1 MSDDRKKRLEEI
13 KRRKELLQKKLQN
26 QNQNQNQIQ
35 SLSKTTIV
43 LGNNAN
49 NLNNL
54 SESGT
59 SSEATSLSASFSIDI
74 SKNTKYFQDPAK
86 NYAINKIQLKKFN
99 ASLETTNF
107 QQTLIGIYPPMSDS
121 ESQYELLEDQAEK
134 KRKEEEKKAK
144 EKAELERRSS
154 FVRKASLDESQK
166 KTKDNNVNINTAE
179 KQKDTKIYTDE
190 KIQLFSEKN
199 QEILKKFLSNEKQYF
214 EKSLITND
222 IFDIG
227 ETYYDEDEDS
237 NTSHR
242 NVVSHK
248 YELGDLASQKR
259 VVIGLEWSQH
269 AQDLFMA
276 SFNDTKDFFSQQ
288 SGLIELW
295 SLANRKSPDYTITYQ
310 TVLTTSIFHN
320 FNPKIILGGT
330 YTGQIVMWDTKSKP
344 IPIQRS
350 PMGIGGSSS
359 TKTHSHPISCL
370 SITGDNNNATIISIS
385 SDGVMCEWAASN
397 LSRPI
402 YRTELHKKKLFP
414 KIKFDEI
421 SPLSLSFNQA
431 NPKTFLMGA
440 DDYNI
445 YNIATSELENK
456 DNVLSVYKSHLGPV
470 FCVDSYPFNPDATN
484 QHTDLFISCSA
495 DWTTRLWSMNHF
507 NEPLITFD
515 QSNDYIYS
523 CKWHP
528 HNPSLFA
535 TADGMGKIDF
545 WDINKDKEV
554 PIFTYNLK
562 KVINKI
568 SWSHD
573 GKKLATGDTEG
584 KINIFASEKDVFTIK
599 PDDFTKFDK
608 IINGL
613 LENVI
618 VKEAEAVAAVEKK

>member
-1 MSDDRKKRLEEI
+1 MSDDRKKKLEEI

-26 QNQNQNQIQ
+26 Q
-35 SLSKTTIV
+35 SLSKSTVQTPAS
-43 LGNNAN
+43 NT
-49 NLNNL
+49 NLNTQ

-59 SSEATSLSASFSIDI
+59 SSEATSLSASFSVDV
-74 SKNTKYFQDPAK
+74 SKNPKFFQDPAK

-107 QQTLIGIYPPMSDS
+107 EQTLIGIYPPMTDH
-121 ESQYELLEDQAEK
+121 ESQYEIPEDQAEK
-134 KRKEEEKKAK
+134 KRKEEERKAK
-144 EKAELERRSS
+144 EKAELERRNS
-154 FVRKASLDESQK
+154 FVRKASVDETQK
-166 KTKDNNVNINTAE
+166 KTKGEGTTTTNNTTE
-179 KQKDTKIYTDE
+179 KQKDNKIYSEE

-199 QEILKKFLSNEKQYF
+199 QDILKKFLSKEKQYF
-214 EKSLITND
+214 EKSLIAND

-248 YELGDLASQKR
+248 YELGDLSSQNR

-276 SFNDTKDFFSQQ
+276 SFNDTNDFFSQQ

-295 SLANRKSPDYTITYQ
+295 SLTNRKSPDYTINYQ
-310 TVLTTSIFHN
+310 TVLTTSIFHP

-344 IPIQRS
+344 IPIQKS
-350 PMGIGGSSS
+350 PMGIGGSSTS
-359 TKTHSHPISCL
+359 KTHSHPISCL
-370 SITGDNNNATIISIS
+370 AITGDNNNATIISIS

-402 YRTELHKKKLFP
+402 YRTELHKKKLFN

-421 SPLSLSFNQA
+421 SALSLSFNQA
-431 NPKTFLMGA
+431 SPKTFLIGA

-554 PIFTYNLK
+554 PIYTYNLK

-573 GKKLATGDTEG
+573 GKKLAAGDREG

-608 IINGL
+608 VINGL
-613 LENVI
+613 LENVTI
-618 VKEAEAVAAVEKK
+618 KEAEAAAAVEEKKK

>member
-1 MSDDRKKRLEEI
+1 MSDERKKKLEEI
-13 KRRKELLQKKLQN
+13 KRRKELLQKKLQT
-26 QNQNQNQIQ
+26 QNQ
-35 SLSKTTIV
+35 SMSKSTIV
-43 LGNNAN
+43 NPLAN
-49 NLNNL
+49 TITNLNT
-54 SESGT
+54 ESGT
-59 SSEATSLSASFSIDI
+59 SSEATSLSASFVDI
-74 SKNTKYFQDPAK
+74 SKNTKFFQDPAK

-99 ASLETTNF
+99 ASLETSNF

-121 ESQYELLEDQAEK
+121 ESQYELPEDQAEK

-144 EKAELERRSS
+144 EKAEQEKRNS
-154 FVRKASLDESQK
+154 FVRKASIDDSQK
-166 KTKDNNVNINTAE
+166 KVKDSNTNANVSE
-179 KQKDTKIYTDE
+179 KQKDSKIYTDE

-199 QEILKKFLSNEKQYF
+199 QEILKQFLSKEKQYF
-214 EKSLITND
+214 EKSLIAND

-248 YELGDLASQKR
+248 YELGDLASQNR

-276 SFNDTKDFFSQQ
+276 SFNDTNDFFSQQ

-310 TVLTTSIFHN
+310 TVLTTSIFHP

-344 IPIQRS
+344 IPIQKS
-350 PMGIGGSSS
+350 PMGIGGSNA

-421 SPLSLSFNQA
+421 SALSLSFNQA
-431 NPKTFLMGA
+431 NPKTFLIGA

-573 GKKLATGDTEG
+573 GKKLATGDREG

-599 PDDFTKFDK
+599 PDDFTIFDK
-608 IINGL
+608 VVNGL

-618 VKEAEAVAAVEKK
+618 AKEAEAVAAEEKNKK

>member
-1 MSDDRKKRLEEI
+1 MSDDRKKRLEEV

-26 QNQNQNQIQ
+26 TQGQKPSQTV
-35 SLSKTTIV
+35 TTT
-43 LGNNAN
+43 NA
-49 NLNNL
+49 

-59 SSEATSLSASFSIDI
+59 SSEATSLSSSIIID
-74 SKNTKYFQDPAK
+74 SGKNQKFFQDPAK

-99 ASLETTNF
+99 ENLKTSNF
-107 QQTLIGIYPPMSDS
+107 QQTLIGIYPPITDA
-121 ESQYELLEDQAEK
+121 ESQYELPESEAEK
-134 KRKEEEKKAK
+134 KRKEEERKAK
-144 EKAELERRSS
+144 EQADEMQRRSS
-154 FVRKASLDESQK
+154 FVRKASVNETK
-166 KTKDNNVNINTAE
+166 KKPDGNINDTASGNTKE
-179 KQKDTKIYTDE
+179 QKLYTDE
-190 KIQLFSEKN
+190 KIQLFAEKN
-199 QEILKKFLSNEKQYF
+199 QEILKQFLSNQKQYF
-214 EKSLITND
+214 EKSLIAND

-227 ETYYDEDEDS
+227 ETYYDEDENS
-237 NTSHR
+237 NTSRR
-242 NVVSHK
+242 NVISHK
-248 YELGDLASQKR
+248 YELGDLSGQNR

-276 SFNDTKDFFSQQ
+276 SFNDTNDFFNQQ

-295 SLANRKSPDYTITYQ
+295 SLANRKSPDYTINYQ
-310 TVLTTSIFHN
+310 TVLTTSIFHP

-344 IPIQRS
+344 IPVQKS

-370 SITGDNNNATIISIS
+370 GITGDNNNATIISIS

-402 YRTELHKKKLFP
+402 YRTELRKKKLFP

-421 SPLSLSFNQA
+421 GALSLSFNQA
-431 NPKTFLMGA
+431 SPKTFLVGA

-470 FCVDSYPFNPDATN
+470 FCVDSYPLNPDATN

-507 NEPLITFD
+507 NEPLVTFD

-545 WDINKDKEV
+545 WDINKDREV
-554 PIFTYNLK
+554 PIYTYNLK
-562 KVINKI
+562 KVVNKI

-573 GKKLATGDTEG
+573 GKKLATGDREG
-584 KINIFASEKDVFTIK
+584 KINIFASEKDVFTVK
-599 PDDFTKFDK
+599 PEDFTKFDK

-613 LENVI
+613 LENAAN
-618 VKEAEAVAAVEKK
+618 KEAEVVEEKNKKN